1 MMSGSSQLEDTVSH
15 EEFAEAAHRYL
26 DAILA
31 CEHCWYQIGYTEAT
45 HAALLESDETS
56 GTGAPPREE
65 VRYAVMEKDVV
76 NVPPPPPDGPP
87 PPDVPPPP
95 PGVPPDVKVMA
106 VSNVVPPVHK
116 PRPHAMA
123 VPNVPPVP
131 KPKPHAMAVAK
142 APPAHSMA
150 IATAIAALHVVGA
163 SADFYDQKAK
173 KRCKLTSPTRCP
185 GAVKEEQHDDKPSGG
200 AVGSCHA
207 VVAKVKAPLT
217 LPIGAT
223 GGAVVSCDAAKVT
236 SRAPLPLPIG
246 ARLCSKENPNFPK
259 HRPKQPAMPP
269 PTSLLR
275 ADIAAIVA
283 AQAADAAAAPSR
295 SSAQAARNRPSKEDT
310 DE

>member
-1 MMSGSSQLEDTVSH
+1 MMSRSSQLEDTVSH
-15 EEFAEAAHRYL
+15 EEFVEGAHRYL

-76 NVPPPPPDGPP
+76 NVPPPPPYVPP

-163 SADFYDQKAK
+163 SSEFYNQKAK
-173 KRCKLTSPTRCP
+173 KRRTLTSPTRCP
-185 GAVKEEQHDDKPSGG
+185 GAVKEELHDGKPSGG
-200 AVGSCHA
+200 VVGSCDA

-217 LPIGAT
+217 LPIGVA
-223 GGAVVSCDAAKVT
+223 GGAGGSCDAG
-236 SRAPLPLPIG
+236 PL
-246 ARLCSKENPNFPK
+246 
-259 HRPKQPAMPP
+259 
-269 PTSLLR
+269 
-275 ADIAAIVA
+275 
-283 AQAADAAAAPSR
+283 
-295 SSAQAARNRPSKEDT
+295 
-310 DE
+310 

>member
-45 HAALLESDETS
+45 RAALLESDDTR

-95 PGVPPDVKVMA
+95 PDVPPDVKVMA
-106 VSNVVPPVHK
+106 VPNVVPPVHK

-131 KPKPHAMAVAK
+131 LPHAMAVAK

-163 SADFYDQKAK
+163 SADFYDQQAK
-173 KRCKLTSPTRCP
+173 KRRKLTSPF
-185 GAVKEEQHDDKPSGG
+185 GG
-200 AVGSCHA
+200 ALMSSSGPVGS
-207 VVAKVKAPLT
+207 
-217 LPIGAT
+217 
-223 GGAVVSCDAAKVT
+223 
-236 SRAPLPLPIG
+236 
-246 ARLCSKENPNFPK
+246 
-259 HRPKQPAMPP
+259 PP
-269 PTSLLR
+269 PVGQRCVVRGMAGVDPLSTWVSVLLVL
-275 ADIAAIVA
+275 A
-283 AQAADAAAAPSR
+283 
-295 SSAQAARNRPSKEDT
+295 N
-310 DE
+310 